1 MVWTT
6 NSSSTEEYNKFDSKV
21 PAPSELSRAPTITS
35 RPPPP
40 PSSSQANEKASEPEN
55 VHGEQVVD
63 EQDEQVRAPK
73 RMGGSCG
80 GLVFSK
86 PGSPR
91 VPPHLLTPTPPP
103 PSQAKWVDDRATSP
117 EVIEVEEEEGEEE
130 AGASPGGN
138 AAEKQSGDAA
148 TTASRMACLRARAI
162 RKVGRVK
169 MYQSM
174 KVPLIEGLWS

>member
-1 MVWTT
+1 M
-6 NSSSTEEYNKFDSKV
+6 SSNNFDSKL
-21 PAPSELSRAPTITS
+21 PAPIRTIPCAHHHLT
-35 RPPPP
+35 
-40 PSSSQANEKASEPEN
+40 PSSTSSQANEKANEREH

-73 RMGGSCG
+73 QVYSCG

-91 VPPHLLTPTPPP
+91 ARAHLLTPTPPP

-130 AGASPGGN
+130 AGASPGWRR
-138 AAEKQSGDAA
+138 SGEAIKAA
-148 TTASRMACLRARAI
+148 TQQRKRHLKRQRAAWRAH
-162 RKVGRVK
+162 GPG
-169 MYQSM
+169 QS
-174 KVPLIEGLWS
+174 ER

>member
-1 MVWTT
+1 MHGTWGRTGRRVCRRRRDFDELVWTT
-6 NSSSTEEYNKFDSKV
+6 NSSSTEEYNKFDSKL
-21 PAPSELSRAPTITS
+21 PAPVPTIPRAHHRLT
-35 RPPPP
+35 
-40 PSSSQANEKASEPEN
+40 PSSTSSQANEKANEPEN

-73 RMGGSCG
+73 QVYSCG

-103 PSQAKWVDDRATSP
+103 PSQAKWVDDRATYP

-130 AGASPGGN
+130 AGASPGGD
-138 AAEKQSGDAA
+138 AGSKAA
-148 TTASRMACLRARAI
+148 TQH
-162 RKVGRVK
+162 RKR
-169 MYQSM
+169 Q
-174 KVPLIEGLWS
+174 

>member
-1 MVWTT
+1 M
-6 NSSSTEEYNKFDSKV
+6 
-21 PAPSELSRAPTITS
+21 
-35 RPPPP
+35 
-40 PSSSQANEKASEPEN
+40 
-55 VHGEQVVD
+55 
-63 EQDEQVRAPK
+63 RAPK

-130 AGASPGGN
+130 AGASPGG
-138 AAEKQSGDAA
+138 DAA
-148 TTASRMACLRARAI
+148 TEATVETTASRMARARARAI

-174 KVPLIEGLWS
+174 KVPLIEGFWS